1 MNALTAPIGPA
12 DPAPHLPL
20 TVTNIVASVRV
31 ADVLDL
37 DHLARVIP
45 GADYDKRRFSGLVYR
60 RTSPKF
66 AALVFT
72 SGKANLV
79 GVRHPDAVAPA
90 LAALLE
96 VLRTAGVDLAPDPQP
111 RIVNLVASGS
121 LGTGVSLLKLA
132 FALDLENVEYEP
144 EVFPGLVYRSGA
156 GGVALVFT
164 SGAMIVAGTLSIDQA
179 QVVSDEVRHL
189 VDRAGAWIRT

>member
-1 MNALTAPIGPA
+1 MNSLTAPIEHAG
-12 DPAPHLPL
+12 PAPHLSL
-20 TVTNIVASVRV
+20 TVTNIVASVKV

-37 DHLARVIP
+37 DDLARQIP
-45 GADYDKRRFSGLVYR
+45 GADYDKRRFPGLVYR
-60 RTSPKF
+60 RSSPKF
-66 AALVFT
+66 AALVFS
-72 SGKANLV
+72 SGRVNLV

-96 VLRTAGVDLAPDPQP
+96 ALREAGVDLAPDPRP
-111 RIVNLVASGS
+111 RVVNLVASGN

-132 FALDLENVEYEP
+132 VALDLEDIEYEP

-164 SGAMIVAGTLSIDQA
+164 SGAMIVAGALSIHQA
-179 QVVSDEVRHL
+179 QVVSDEVWHL
-189 VDRAGAWIRT
+189 VDRAGAWMRT

>member
-1 MNALTAPIGPA
+1 M
-12 DPAPHLPL
+12 PL

-31 ADVLDL
+31 ADALDL
-37 DHLARVIP
+37 DALARAIP
-45 GADYDKRRFSGLVYR
+45 GADFDRRRFSGLVYR

-72 SGKANLV
+72 SGKVNLV

-96 VLRTAGVDLAPDPQP
+96 VLRTAGVDLAPDPRP
-111 RIVNLVASGS
+111 RVVNLVASGN
-121 LGTGVSLLKLA
+121 LGTGVSLLRLA
-132 FALDLENVEYEP
+132 VALDLEDIEYEP

-156 GGVALVFT
+156 GGVALIFT
-164 SGAMIVAGTLSIDQA
+164 SGAMIVAGALSIPQA
-179 QVVSDEVRHL
+179 QAVAGEVRHL
-189 VDRAGAWIRT
+189 VDRAGAWMRA